1 MATAEAMVPGEVAAG
16 RVRAGGFTFVM
27 AWRNLWRNRRR
38 TWLTAGGIAFASL
51 LVTMSMALQEGSYQA
66 MISSATDFYLG
77 QAQINHRDFENEEKL
92 EQTVIG
98 ATQLRRDIE
107 AIGGVT
113 VAPRAQS
120 FALASVGERSFGAA
134 VVGVDFAAEARVVS
148 FFERITKGAIPLAS
162 DEVMVG
168 EVMARNLGAGIGDE
182 LVLLGTAKEGGIGA
196 LALTISGLYNS
207 GRVEFDRSLVF
218 THLATVQNGFDLGD
232 EVHALVLRF
241 DDEQTMQTAMPKI
254 QKVLPNEEVLRPWQE
269 LLPEVVQGI
278 ELDRVSAVLFY
289 GGILVLVTFSVVN
302 TFIMIV
308 FERTREFGM
317 LLALGT
323 KPGIIMRQVQTEA
336 LMMWMLGTL
345 IGLVLSNVIVG
356 WAATTGIPL
365 GAMEEIAQQYYMP
378 SRLYPKITMY
388 SLFLA
393 PVVLLVG
400 TQLAALIVTLR
411 IRKLRPVTALRAE

>member
-1 MATAEAMVPGEVAAG
+1 MANAQSLASAVDVERRGKSTGL
-16 RVRAGGFTFVM
+16 TFVL
-27 AWRNLWRNRRR
+27 AWRNLWRNPRR

-77 QAQINHRDFENEEKL
+77 QAQVNHQNFELEEKL
-92 EQTVIG
+92 EQTVVG
-98 ATQLRRDIE
+98 ATQLQRDIE
-107 AIGGVT
+107 TINGVH
-113 VAPRAQS
+113 VAPRVQA

-134 VVGVDFAAEARVVS
+134 VVGVDFLAEAAVVS
-148 FFERITKGAIPLAS
+148 FFDRLTSGELPLAA

-168 EVMARNLGAGIGDE
+168 EAMARNLGAGIGDE
-182 LVLLGTAKEGGIGA
+182 MVLLGTAKEGGIGA
-196 LALTISGLYNS
+196 LALQISGLYNS

-218 THLATVQNGFDLGD
+218 AHLATVQEGFDLND
-232 EVHALVLRF
+232 EAHALVLRF
-241 DDEQTMQTAMPKI
+241 DDEPTMLAA
-254 QKVLPNEEVLRPWQE
+254 LPEIHALLPEQGVLRPWQQ

-323 KPGIIMRQVQTEA
+323 KPSIIMRQVQAEA
-336 LMMWMLGTL
+336 LMMWAVGTI
-345 IGLVLSNVIVG
+345 IGLVLSNIIVG
-356 WAATTGIPL
+356 WAANTGIPL
-365 GAMEEIAQQYYMP
+365 GDMEEIAQQYYMP
-378 SRLYPKITMY
+378 SRLYPKISLY
-388 SLFLA
+388 SLLLA

-400 TQLAALIVTLR
+400 TQMAALLVTLR
-411 IRKLRPVTALRAE
+411 IRRLRPVTALRAE